1 MSNSRFRSFAL
12 QPLPSRLSFN
22 SRLQPIKPENAIVSD
37 GNRRSVQ
44 SCRVCSFHAAH
55 RTPHSLALKHVLPQ
69 PLRQ

>member
-1 MSNSRFRSFAL
+1 MSNSRFRSL
-12 QPLPSRLSFN
+12 TLNPLPSRLSLN

-55 RTPHSLALKHVLPQ
+55 RTPLSLTLKPY
-69 PLRQ
+69 PP